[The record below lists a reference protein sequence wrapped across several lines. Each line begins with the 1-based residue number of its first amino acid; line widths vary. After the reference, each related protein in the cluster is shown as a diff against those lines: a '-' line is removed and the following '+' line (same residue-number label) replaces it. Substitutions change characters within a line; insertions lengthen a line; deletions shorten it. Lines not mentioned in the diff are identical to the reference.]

1 MTHERGGRICVI
13 GAGPC
18 GLTTLKNLLAAG
30 FDDVVCY
37 DESGAIGGNWV
48 FSEDPSRTS
57 VYEVTHIISSKWLSG
72 FEDFPMPDD
81 YPDYPSHRQILAY
94 FEDYAAHFGLLPH
107 VHLRT
112 QVRHASL
119 RSDGRWA
126 IRLSVEGRVEEEIFD
141 HLIVCS
147 GHHREPYIPE
157 FTGRFDGEMRH
168 SCDYKRAEPFRSK
181 RVLVVGA
188 GNSGADI
195 SVDVSRVAARTC
207 LSMRRSVVSMTP
219 QVNRAKASASSGS
232 DVITLPA
239 SSSASANSCASP
251 ARPTSSPTP

>member
-1 MTHERGGRICVI
+1 VTHERGGRICVI

-126 IRLSVEGRVEEEIFD
+126 IRLSVEGRVEEGLGVED
-141 HLIVCS
+141 HVGIRGLGGRSAGRGGRTRTRGLVL
-147 GHHREPYIPE
+147 HRMLEQSQ
-157 FTGRFDGEMRH
+157 T
-168 SCDYKRAEPFRSK
+168 
-181 RVLVVGA
+181 V
-188 GNSGADI
+188 I
-195 SVDVSRVAARTC
+195 SD
-207 LSMRRSVVSMTP
+207 
-219 QVNRAKASASSGS
+219 
-232 DVITLPA
+232 
-239 SSSASANSCASP
+239 
-251 ARPTSSPTP
+251 